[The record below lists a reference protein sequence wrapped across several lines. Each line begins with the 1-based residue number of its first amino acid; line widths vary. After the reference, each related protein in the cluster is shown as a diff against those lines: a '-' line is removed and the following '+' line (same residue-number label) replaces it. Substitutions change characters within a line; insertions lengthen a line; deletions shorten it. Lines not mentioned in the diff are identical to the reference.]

1 MFFNVHVYGNINGLT
16 FGLIALYFTLKY
28 LENKKKR
35 YLVITAISMAISI
48 ALKSNYNIFF
58 MWCNNNI
65 SLRLLKR

>member
-48 ALKSNYNIFF
+48 ALKKQ
-58 MWCNNNI
+58 
-65 SLRLLKR
+65 L